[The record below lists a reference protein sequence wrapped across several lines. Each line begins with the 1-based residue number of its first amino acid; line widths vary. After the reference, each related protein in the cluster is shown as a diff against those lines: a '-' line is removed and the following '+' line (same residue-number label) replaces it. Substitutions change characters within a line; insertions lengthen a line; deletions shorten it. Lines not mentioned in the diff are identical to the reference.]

1 VKVRPAARLVAVLGA
16 VGVGW
21 LLLEARPREVVLVY
35 DLSRDPAATALE
47 VEIRRG
53 GEVVRH
59 ARMAV
64 RTAEQARHPVRL
76 RDGTY
81 ALAWRVE
88 RPGGARTGEREIEV
102 QGEGTIV
109 LPLGP

>member
-1 VKVRPAARLVAVLGA
+1 VALLGA
-16 VGVGW
+16 LGVGW
-21 LLLEARPREVVLVY
+21 LLLGARPREVVLVY
-35 DLSRDPAATALE
+35 DLSRERAATALE
-47 VEIRRG
+47 VEIRAG

-59 ARMAV
+59 ARLRVDAGAQV
-64 RTAEQARHPVRL
+64 RHPVRL

-88 RPGGARTGEREIEV
+88 RPGEPHAGERELV
-102 QGEGTIV
+102 VDGEGTIV